1 MSTPPTPAF
10 ASLRDYVSRLEDTGF
25 WWPYAAEVLAR
36 HDLVDAD
43 ARPDPVSGVG
53 GTYPTFL
60 YGDVVVKLFG
70 GTGAWRESHAAE
82 RAALA
87 LVATDPEIAAPR
99 LLGEGR
105 LYDGADAS
113 WPYLISTRIHG
124 DAGER
129 SELSAAQQLALAEEL
144 GRQVRR
150 VHALPP
156 SGVATDADWPVLD
169 IAEAARRS
177 SLPPHL
183 AAQAADYVTRLRPF
197 DRVFVHGDLTLRH
210 AFVED
215 GRLTGIIDWGDATVT
230 DRHYELCQ
238 VHRAV
243 FHCDKA
249 LLRAFLDASDWPA
262 GKDFP
267 RQALG
272 LALYRQAVG
281 LVQHHSMDVF
291 EPVARVLPL
300 DDIGTLDELATELFG
315 V

>member
-1 MSTPPTPAF
+1 MATPPTPAF

-25 WWPYAAEVLAR
+25 WWPYAAEVLAC

-60 YGDVVVKLFG
+60 YGDAVVKLFG

-113 WPYLISTRIHG
+113 WPYLVSTRIHG

-144 GRQVRR
+144 GPQVRR

-156 SGVATDADWPVLD
+156 SGVATGADWPVLD

-183 AAQAADYVTRLRPF
+183 AAQAADYATRLRPF
-197 DRVFVHGDLTLRH
+197 DTRPRPGKGTRTLTAR
-210 AFVED
+210 
-215 GRLTGIIDWGDATVT
+215 
-230 DRHYELCQ
+230 
-238 VHRAV
+238 
-243 FHCDKA
+243 
-249 LLRAFLDASDWPA
+249 PA
-262 GKDFP
+262 RG
-267 RQALG
+267 
-272 LALYRQAVG
+272 
-281 LVQHHSMDVF
+281 
-291 EPVARVLPL
+291 
-300 DDIGTLDELATELFG
+300 
-315 V
+315 